1 MKPSSPTTVH
11 RANSGAP
18 QPNWRFALSS
28 PVHLLSLGFGSGLAP
43 IAPGTAGSLFGW
55 ASYVLLAPWL
65 PNIAWAVLLPSSFA
79 LGVWAC
85 GRTARA
91 LQTDDPSPVVWDEIV
106 AIWLVLW
113 LLQPAA
119 QTPAVWW
126 LQVAGFALFRVF
138 DAVKRGPVGWA
149 DRHVKGGLG
158 IMLDDLIAALLTL
171 AVVFSAVLL
180 FAWGASHGA

>member
-1 MKPSSPTTVH
+1 MKPSSSNP
-11 RANSGAP
+11 ANPVAP

-43 IAPGTAGSLFGW
+43 VAPGTAGSLFGW
-55 ASYVLLAPWL
+55 ASYGLLAPWL
-65 PNIAWAVLLPSSFA
+65 PNTAWAVLLLGGFA

-85 GRTARA
+85 GRTAQA

-126 LQVAGFALFRVF
+126 LQVTGFALFRVF

-158 IMLDDLIAALLTL
+158 IMLDDLVAALLTL
-171 AVVFSAVLL
+171 AVVFGAVLL

>member
-1 MKPSSPTTVH
+1 MNPSSPTPASST
-11 RANSGAP
+11 AP
-18 QPNWRFALSS
+18 QPNWRFAFSS
-28 PVHLLSLGFGSGLAP
+28 PVHCLALGFGSGLAP

-55 ASYVLLAPWL
+55 ASYLLLAPWL
-65 PNIAWAVLLPSSFA
+65 PNGAWAAFLLGGFA
-79 LGVWAC
+79 LGVWVC
-85 GRTARA
+85 GRTAQA

-113 LLQPAA
+113 LLQPAP

-126 LQVAGFALFRVF
+126 LQAAGFALFRAF

-158 IMLDDLIAALLTL
+158 IMLDDLVAALLTL
-171 AVVFSAVLL
+171 AVVFGAMLL
-180 FAWGASHGA
+180 LAWSASHGA